1 MSGVTVI
8 SSVHNLVFPEWFR
21 EKYGEDFWIEDG
33 KPLATKRPIT
43 YMGGVHFL
51 EDVKTIL
58 VTNRHYDTHDYFDF
72 VCVHVDTAE
81 VYRITLP
88 LVGIGT
94 YSLSVSATWLLREGE
109 RFESALEIINGWN
122 ENSKPTIRTTGTH
135 NVKNP
140 PNYDKLFNKP

>member
-8 SSVHNLVFPEWFR
+8 SSVHDLKFPHWFIQ
-21 EKYGEDFWIEDG
+21 KYGEDFWIEDG
-33 KPLATKRPIT
+33 KPLASKKPIT
-43 YMGGVHFL
+43 YASEVHFL
-51 EDVKTIL
+51 EDVKTVL
-58 VTNRHYDTHDYFDF
+58 LLNWHYNTHDYFDF

-81 VYRITLP
+81 VFRITLP
-88 LVGIGT
+88 RVGIGS
-94 YSLSVSATWLLREGE
+94 YSLSVSATWLLREGK